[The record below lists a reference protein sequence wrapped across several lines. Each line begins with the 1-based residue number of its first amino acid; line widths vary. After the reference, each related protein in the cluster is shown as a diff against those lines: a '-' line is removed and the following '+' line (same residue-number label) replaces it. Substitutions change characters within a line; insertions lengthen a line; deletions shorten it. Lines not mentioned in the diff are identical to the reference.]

1 MKDLNPAPKLKNPN
15 KVTALMVAQATIEAG
30 VHVYVGRDRSWASCH
45 DVTTNVNRALAWAKA
60 ADMWLTLEGPTMV
73 NHDGQR
79 WARHRTPV
87 WTCSIPPAR
96 GRLYRVFMARSPA
109 KAICA
114 ALLDHL
120 DHPRERS

>member
-1 MKDLNPAPKLKNPN
+1 MKDLNPRPTLKNPN
-15 KVTALMVAQATIEAG
+15 RVTAKMIADATIEAG
-30 VHVYVGRDRSWASCH
+30 VHAYVKGDGWDTCH
-45 DVTTNVNRALAWAKA
+45 DVTENVNRAMAWAKA
-60 ADMWLTLEGPTMV
+60 ADMWLSLEGPTMV

-87 WTCSIPPAR
+87 WICTIPPAR
-96 GRLYRVFMARSPA
+96 GRLYRSFMAKTPA

-120 DHPRERS
+120 EHPQERS